1 MRKFLV
7 YGDKILSLLI
17 VHSIEIQ
24 PSVQVGSYDLHLTY
38 ITCQL
43 DNPTPKTFSYC
54 WRLPNITT
62 ERQKELFKERLL
74 KFIDD
79 DPLHSRQ
86 SIFKIEEEARQV
98 VEDITENKENGDE

>member
-7 YGDKILSLLI
+7 HGDKILSLLI
-17 VHSIEIQ
+17 VHSIELQ
-24 PSVQVGSYDLHLTY
+24 QNDMGSYDLRLIY

-43 DNPTPKTFSYC
+43 DNPRPKTFSYC

-74 KFIDD
+74 RFIDD

-98 VEDITENKENGDE
+98 VEDIAENKENGDE